1 MIVIATLLQA
11 LAQIL
16 HMVINIYIWII
27 IIAALLTWVQPDP
40 YNPIV
45 QTLYRL
51 SEPAYRFVRR
61 YIPTVVGGIDLAPL
75 IIIIGLQF
83 VDLFFVKLLMN
94 LAYRLAS

>member
-1 MIVIATLLQA
+1 MILSTFIQA

-16 HMVINIYIWII
+16 HMVISIYIWVV
-27 IIAALLTWVQPDP
+27 IIAALVSWVRPDP

-51 SEPAYRFVRR
+51 TEPVYAWIRR

-75 IIIIGLQF
+75 IVIIGLQF
-83 VDLFFVKLLMN
+83 IDLFLVKLLFE
-94 LAYRLAS
+94 LAAGL

>member
-1 MIVIATLLQA
+1 MILSTLIQA

-16 HMVINIYIWII
+16 HMVINIYIWVV
-27 IIAALLTWVQPDP
+27 IIAALVSWVRPDP

-51 SEPAYRFVRR
+51 TEPVYAWIRR

-75 IIIIGLQF
+75 IVIFALQF
-83 VDLFFVKLLMN
+83 IDLFFVKLLFQISMGM
-94 LAYRLAS
+94 

>member
-1 MIVIATLLQA
+1 MILSTFVQA

-16 HMVINIYIWII
+16 HMVISIYIWVV
-27 IIAALLTWVQPDP
+27 IIAALVSWVRPDP

-51 SEPAYRFVRR
+51 TEPVYAWIRR

-75 IIIIGLQF
+75 IVIIGLQF
-83 VDLFFVKLLMN
+83 IDLFLVKLLFE
-94 LAYRLAS
+94 LAASI